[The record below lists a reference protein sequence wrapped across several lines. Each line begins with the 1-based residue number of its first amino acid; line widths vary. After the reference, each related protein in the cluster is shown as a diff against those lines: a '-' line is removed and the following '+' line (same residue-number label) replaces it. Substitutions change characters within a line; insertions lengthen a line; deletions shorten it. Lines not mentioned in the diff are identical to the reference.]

1 MKQDTGTKMS
11 RSYKILAVIIMLLA
25 AIGLSFLVDSAIQL
39 IKDDNHEVA
48 QCESL
53 GGSWDGGCWYAGKL
67 VDVNALMED
76 LYGSK
81 K

>member
-1 MKQDTGTKMS
+1 MKQDSGAKMS
-11 RSYKILAVIIMLLA
+11 RSYKILAVIIILLA

-39 IKDDNHEVA
+39 IKDDSHEVA

-67 VDVNALMED
+67 VDINKLMED
-76 LYGSK
+76 IYGSK
-81 K
+81 E

>member
-1 MKQDTGTKMS
+1 MKQDSGAKMS

-25 AIGLSFLVDSAIQL
+25 VIGLSFLVDSAIQL
-39 IKDDNHEVA
+39 IKDDSHEVA

-67 VDVNALMED
+67 VDINALMED
-76 LYGSK
+76 IYGSK

>member
-1 MKQDTGTKMS
+1 MQKTK
-11 RSYKILAVIIMLLA
+11 KPNKAATVGAVIIILLA
-25 AIGLSFLVDSAIQL
+25 AVGLTFIVDSAIKL
-39 IKDDNHEVA
+39 ITGDNSHDVA

-76 LYGSK
+76 LYGE
-81 K
+81 

>member
-1 MKQDTGTKMS
+1 MQKTKKPS
-11 RSYKILAVIIMLLA
+11 KAATIGAVIIILLA
-25 AIGLSFLVDSAIQL
+25 AVGLAFIADSAIKL
-39 IKDDNHEVA
+39 ITGDNSHDVA

-76 LYGSK
+76 LYGE
-81 K
+81 

>member
-1 MKQDTGTKMS
+1 MQKMKKPNKAATVG
-11 RSYKILAVIIMLLA
+11 AVIIILLA
-25 AIGLSFLVDSAIQL
+25 AVGLAFLADSATKL
-39 IKDDNHEVA
+39 ITDDNSHDVA

-76 LYGSK
+76 LYGK
-81 K
+81 

>member
-1 MKQDTGTKMS
+1 MQKTKKPS
-11 RSYKILAVIIMLLA
+11 KAATVGAVIIILLA
-25 AIGLSFLVDSAIQL
+25 AVGSAFIADSAIKL
-39 IKDDNHEVA
+39 ITGDNSHDVA

-76 LYGSK
+76 LYGE
-81 K
+81 